1 MLTWFAVALV
11 GGAVAVG
18 VGWVLRRVD
27 ELGRPR
33 RFPWVSVALLLVVAV
48 AAAVPGVLRAH
59 QERRLG
65 GAASVLAGA
74 RVAVRCQSL
83 GGAFVDAGP
92 ELGYVRWRTDGTPE
106 PWTLLK
112 RDQCRHLA
120 AYASSDKRSPSSD
133 QVVAVH
139 VLTHEAMHL
148 SGRLGEAAAERAAV
162 QRDAHT
168 ARLLGAGAA
177 AALAAA
183 YWRNVYPLMPD
194 GYRSLDCRAGGPM
207 DERLADAPWFA
218 PARSSCSIPAEQASN
233 RKGER
238 HARSCAAGP
247 RRRRDRQDA
256 HAR

>member
-1 MLTWFAVALV
+1 MLTWLAVALLA
-11 GGAVAVG
+11 GAAVVAI
-18 VGWVLRRVD
+18 GWGLRRAD

-33 RFPWVSVALLLVVAV
+33 RFPWVTRRP
-48 AAAVPGVLRAH
+48 AAGHGRSAPPSRGCSGPR

-92 ELGYVRWRTDGTPE
+92 ELGYVRWRADGSPE
-106 PWTLLK
+106 PWTLIK

-120 AYASSDKRSPSSD
+120 AYARSGKRRPTRD

-148 SGRLGEAAAERAAV
+148 SGRLDEAVAECAAV
-162 QRDAHT
+162 QRDAQT
-168 ARLLGAGAA
+168 ARLLGAGPADA

-194 GYRSLDCRAGGPM
+194 GYRSGECRAGGAM
-207 DERLADAPWFA
+207 DERLADAPWLA
-218 PARSSCSIPAEQASN
+218 PLPS
-233 RKGER
+233 
-238 HARSCAAGP
+238 
-247 RRRRDRQDA
+247 
-256 HAR
+256 

>member
-1 MLTWFAVALV
+1 VLTWLAVAL
-11 GGAVAVG
+11 GTGAAAVAVG
-18 VGWVLRRVD
+18 WSLRRVD

-33 RFPWVSVALLLVVAV
+33 RFPWVSVALLLVMAV
-48 AAAVPGVLRAH
+48 GAAVPGVLRIQ

-74 RVAVRCQSL
+74 KVAVRCQGL

-92 ELGYVRWRTDGTPE
+92 ELGYVRWRADGTPE
-106 PWTLLK
+106 PWTLIK

-120 AYASSDKRSPSSD
+120 AYARSDKRRPSRD

-148 SGRLGEAAAERAAV
+148 SGRLEEAAAECGAV

-168 ARLLGAGAA
+168 ARLLGASAA
-177 AALAAA
+177 DAAELAAA

-194 GYRSLDCRAGGPM
+194 GYRSPECRAGGAL
-207 DERLADAPWFA
+207 DERLADAPWL
-218 PARSSCSIPAEQASN
+218 ASL
-233 RKGER
+233 R
-238 HARSCAAGP
+238 A
-247 RRRRDRQDA
+247 
-256 HAR
+256 